1 MMKQERTMYTADQV
15 WACAVAAQRINGEYL
30 KEPVWGPSDS
40 GEDRMIKDANKLMV
54 KQWLR
59 TENYSLVT
67 AADHE
72 QGREMRNYFNGYL
85 LKQISGKINDFES
98 TALRIAQ
105 MDEFTGKHLLEFAVI
120 SCLPSVM
127 LRDQDRRDL
136 KDAINGSTQLEGE
149 VGDKIQGMIDVFRC
163 DYQQAYNKFKVQA
176 RLGDSFV
183 NFWYGS
189 RLEGAVTIRAKI
201 KAQRGDNTTQL
212 NFVKVIS

>member
-1 MMKQERTMYTADQV
+1 MQFTADQV

-40 GEDRMIKDANKLMV
+40 GEDRLIKDANKLLV

-59 TENYSLVT
+59 TENFSLVT

-72 QGREMRNYFNGYL
+72 QGQEIRNYFNGYL
-85 LKQISGKINDFES
+85 LKQISGKINEFEQ

-105 MDEFTGKHLLEFAVI
+105 MEEFTGRNLLEFAVI

-127 LRDQDRRDL
+127 LRDQDRKEL
-136 KDAINGSTQLEGE
+136 KNAINSSTQLTGE
-149 VGDKIQGMIDVFRC
+149 VGDKIQGVIDVFRC
-163 DYQQAYNKFKVQA
+163 DYQQMYDKFKVQA
-176 RLGDSFV
+176 RMGDSYV
-183 NFWYGS
+183 SFWFGS
-189 RLEGAVTIRAKI
+189 RVDGTVTIRAKI

-212 NFVKVIS
+212 NFVKIVG